1 MDKNTLYQRLREEFP
16 FMAFEDFS
24 LENFEGGIKIRYDFN
39 LADRFSFSPE
49 LVIAPRD
56 FYHFDIADKRLQNLA
71 FHVGMVELISYWK
84 AACPPKL
91 IVRPLTLNAEQISW
105 WKKLWFRG
113 LGEFFYTNGITAGF
127 DDFIEII
134 PVGNN
139 HYQPFTFNFQPG
151 AMVPLGGGKDSVVT
165 LELLRQG
172 EQAITPFILNPR
184 GASLETAKTA
194 SFAENQV
201 AVAYRTIH
209 PQLLELNRQ
218 GFLNG
223 HTPFSALLAFVTL
236 IPAMISGTKH
246 IALSNESS
254 ANEDTVAGTGVNHQY
269 SKSFEFEKD
278 FREYVAKFISPDF
291 NYFSF
296 LRPLNELQIG
306 KIFSHQPAY
315 FGVFKSCNVGSKT
328 NIWCGHCPKCLF
340 TWIILSPFL
349 PKETLV
355 NIFGKDLSEDA
366 SLTYYLD
373 ELTGI
378 APVKPF
384 ECVGTVD
391 EVNAVLQHLSQKWNN
406 NEWPVMLRHYLVH
419 SEIVKQQFP
428 ALENILNHF
437 NDENFLLPEFVN
449 ILKTALK

>member
-1 MDKNTLYQRLREEFP
+1 MDKQNLYQRLREAFP
-16 FMAFEDFS
+16 FMTFEDFS
-24 LENFEGGIKIRYDFN
+24 LEKFEGGIKIRYNFN
-39 LADRFSFSPE
+39 LADRFTFSPE
-49 LVIAPRD
+49 LVIAQREY
-56 FYHFDIADKRLQNLA
+56 YHFDIADKRLQNLA
-71 FHVGMVELISYWK
+71 FHVGMVEMISYWK

-91 IVRPLTLNAEQISW
+91 IIKPTKLDAEQIAW

-113 LGEFFYTNGITAGF
+113 LGEFFYTNGITPGY
-127 DDFIEII
+127 DDFIEIFSNE
-134 PVGNN
+134 NN
-139 HYQPFTFNFQPG
+139 LYQPFTFKHQPG
-151 AMVPLGGGKDSVVT
+151 AIVPLGGGKDSVVT
-165 LELLRQG
+165 LELLRQNHY
-172 EQAITPFILNPR
+172 AITPFILNPR
-184 GASLETAKTA
+184 GASLDTATTA
-194 SFAENQV
+194 GFTENQV
-201 AVAYRTIH
+201 AVAFRTIH

-236 IPAMISGTKH
+236 IPALISGAKN

-306 KIFSHQPAY
+306 KIFSQQPAY
-315 FGVFKSCNVGSKT
+315 FPVFKSCNVGSKT
-328 NIWCGHCPKCLF
+328 NSWCGHCPKCLF

-349 PKETLV
+349 SKDTLV

-366 SLTYYLD
+366 SLTNYLD

-391 EVNAVLQHLSQKWNN
+391 EVNAVLQHQIQKLKNTDWS
-406 NEWPVMLRHYLVH
+406 VMIRHYLDH
-419 SEIVKQQFP
+419 NETDKQKYP
-428 ALENILNHF
+428 LLENILNQF
-437 NDENFLLPEFVN
+437 NEENFLLPEFVTL
-449 ILKTALK
+449 LKTALS